1 MKKITLFFLLTFS
14 FVFTSELMAQ
24 TLNQNASWPNA
35 NWTVTGVYNTD
46 PLAFE
51 ADPTLTANFAFDDD
65 DAGNGSDDDIAAES
79 PVIDLTAAFGAGET
93 WLTVSVDFTYNDLDD
108 TLTLEYWDAD
118 AGAWTTWEQFVGTAD
133 QPQNDFCAGA
143 RDSFTSIVL
152 NIAGFTG
159 TQQSGFRYRISFL
172 DDGGAGGAAYEWGFC
187 FDAPTITSA
196 TPPACPDPTSLTAT
210 PTSPIEAT
218 IAWTEAGTAMLWD
231 VELVDITAAGTATGT
246 PTASGVANPY
256 MLMGL
261 TAQNDYEIYVRSDCS
276 GSTSNWVGPVAFTTP
291 AVPPANDECDAA
303 VALTVNADLACGVVT
318 SGTTVGG
325 TASPQPDDATGT
337 PDNDVWFT
345 FVATGAQH
353 QISLLNVTAVIGTST
368 DMGMSVFDDAAGC
381 NMTAA
386 NEVGE
391 SDPNSLNLTGLTNG
405 NTYYVRVYGWSGTNS
420 AQTTFD
426 ICVGTPPA
434 PPANDECDA
443 AVALTVNAD
452 LACGVVTSGTT
463 VSATESPQ
471 PDDATGTPNNDVW
484 FTFVATGAEHQISL
498 LNIVAQVGTSVDMGM
513 SVFDDAAGCNMTAA
527 NEVGESDPNTLSLT
541 GLTGGNT
548 YYVRVYGWS
557 SSPTA
562 TAQTT
567 FDVCVG
573 TPPSPPANDECDAA
587 VALTVNADLACGVVT
602 SGTTVSA
609 TESPQPDDATGTP
622 NNDVWFTFVATG
634 AEHQISLLNVVAQV
648 GTSTDMGMSVF
659 DDAAGCNMTAAN
671 EVGESDPNTLDL
683 TGLTGGNT
691 YYVRVYG
698 WSSSPTGTA
707 QTTFD
712 VCVGT
717 PPSCVVPENLDAA
730 FVAPSSADLSW
741 TAPTDGT
748 TPVGYNWEVVPQGNA
763 QGDGVVSSGSTADLF
778 DTATGLTVDTLYDL
792 RVQSDCGGGDTS
804 SWSQPFTFN
813 AGYCIPNGTSTA
825 TYIDDFST
833 SGNDMNIT
841 NLSSGLAPNN
851 YQNNSATMS
860 ASGGPNATIDFEV
873 VIVGGTVG
881 CAVWVDWNNDFV
893 FDTSEV
899 AFSTTSYGNGPFNGT
914 ITIPDATPDGDY
926 RMRVLI
932 DWNDANPGDDA
943 PCSYGSAATPR
954 GETEDYTITV
964 DASLSTDEF
973 ENENAFTYFPNPVK
987 NTLTL
992 NAQNAIDAITVINM
1006 LGQEVLTIAP
1016 RELRSELDM
1025 SQLQTG
1031 TYFVKVT
1038 INDVTETIR
1047 IIKQ

>member
-196 TPPACPDPTSLTAT
+196 IPPACPDPTSLTAT
-210 PTSPIEAT
+210 PTSPTEAT

-498 LNIVAQVGTSVDMGM
+498 LNIVAQVGTSV
-513 SVFDDAAGCNMTAA
+513 
-527 NEVGESDPNTLSLT
+527 
-541 GLTGGNT
+541 
-548 YYVRVYGWS
+548 
-557 SSPTA
+557 
-562 TAQTT
+562 
-567 FDVCVG
+567 
-573 TPPSPPANDECDAA
+573 
-587 VALTVNADLACGVVT
+587 
-602 SGTTVSA
+602 
-609 TESPQPDDATGTP
+609 
-622 NNDVWFTFVATG
+622 
-634 AEHQISLLNVVAQV
+634 
-648 GTSTDMGMSVF
+648 DMGMSVF